1 MPNNGF
7 TPDQIPSAISP
18 DGQWTKPC
26 ARFSQ
31 NPIAKNSSV
40 DHAGHPESEESAAS
54 QAQQVL
60 EAATADFGLKSSVT
74 SIQT

>member
-40 DHAGHPESEESAAS
+40 DHPESEESAAS